1 MALTTIWSAAVV
13 ALGIDAVV
21 ARRAGHTGDDRV
33 HHLAGCRRTAAVKAG
48 RACMAG
54 GAVSGSGRNM
64 PAGFGLSAARTLARI
79 GAVMAGVA
87 AAGADRRMVHR
98 IGREAWRGIDV
109 TIAALDSR
117 HRDVRRRGHSGRGGA
132 VVATRTV
139 GVGRRVGKRGAGP
152 RCCAG
157 VTGRAFCR
165 GCDVTRPLALRPRC
179 PFAGVG
185 AVVAGAASDGAD
197 RRVVHRVG
205 RPRRRVG
212 VAVAA
217 LECPGRNM
225 RRRGQASCG
234 GAVVARRAA
243 AGDPGV
249 IEGRS
254 CPCCCAGVT
263 GRAFC
268 RGGDVTWSLALRA

>member
-1 MALTTIWSAAVV
+1 MTTIWSAAVV

-54 GAVSGSGRNM
+54 GAVSRSGRNM

-165 GCDVTRPLALRPRC
+165 GCDVTRSLALRPRC

-185 AVVAGAASDGAD
+185 AVVAGAARRAAD

-234 GAVVARRAA
+234 GAVVATRTVGVGRRVGKRGA
-243 AGDPGV
+243 
-249 IEGRS
+249 S
-254 CPCCCAGVT
+254 PCRGAGVT